1 LCSQRKVYFRY
12 ANGVVVEP
20 GDAPM
25 GGAVFIGS
33 KGTVKINRGVC
44 ESEPHELIEA
54 TIRDRPKGVNESHQK
69 NWLDCLRTRAKP
81 VADVEIGHRTASMCH
96 LGNIAR
102 WTGRK
107 LRWDP
112 VKEVFPDDA
121 EANRFLDRERR
132 KPWVLEA

>member
-1 LCSQRKVYFRY
+1 
-12 ANGVVVEP
+12 
-20 GDAPM
+20 
-25 GGAVFIGS
+25 
-33 KGTVKINRGVC
+33 
-44 ESEPHELIEA
+44 
-54 TIRDRPKGVNESHQK
+54 
-69 NWLDCLRTRAKP
+69 
-81 VADVEIGHRTASMCH
+81 MCH